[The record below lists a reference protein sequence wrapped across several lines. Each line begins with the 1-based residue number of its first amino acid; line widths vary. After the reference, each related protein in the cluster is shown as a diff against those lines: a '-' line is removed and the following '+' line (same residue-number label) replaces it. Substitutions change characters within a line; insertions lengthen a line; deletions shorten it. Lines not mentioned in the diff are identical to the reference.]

1 MTRRGGKVP
10 PGRLGLPWLGETTAI
25 ASNNHRFYTD
35 RFDKY
40 GPIFKTRLFGINF
53 VVLSGAEAFHRFATD
68 PAIERGNSDPISV
81 EQIFLR
87 SLALEDGPEHRSR
100 KDVMLHGI
108 RTREAITAYV
118 PRMQR
123 IMDATVD
130 QWLADGTALVRPDLE
145 MMSARLATAMYTG
158 LETEQHAQEIHDLNA
173 AMRKAFQTVPVA
185 IPGTPYGKAT
195 KARDRMIAIIDEA
208 IARHRTGEY
217 DDIIS
222 RMLAAAEEHGV
233 PAEKLRGDLLHLIF
247 ASQGGYFVP
256 LTLITM
262 ALGEHPELMERARRE
277 VLEVSPEG
285 PVTMEQLDR
294 LVFLGQLSKE
304 LRRYF
309 AMNSANFFGK
319 ATQDLEVE
327 GYRIPKGWGA
337 IAAIHITMRSDDV
350 YDDPDRFDPDRFL
363 PDREAALPP
372 GSYVPHGDG
381 ERGGHRC
388 PGEDVVTV
396 AVKLYLTLLLRR
408 ATWDLPDQDLEL
420 TNELFPLPTSGLRV
434 TFHPESTRSLTAPD
448 AGNVAAG

>member
-1 MTRRGGKVP
+1 VGKVP

-25 ASNNHRFYTD
+25 AANNHKFYMD

-68 PAIERGNSDPISV
+68 PAIERGSSDPISV

-118 PRMQR
+118 PRIQR
-123 IMDATVD
+123 ILQATID
-130 QWLADGTALVRPDLE
+130 SWLAAGTAVVRPDLE
-145 MMSARLATAMYTG
+145 MTAARLTGAMYTG
-158 LETEQHAQEIHDLNA
+158 VETEEHVREVHDLNA
-173 AMRKAFQTVPVA
+173 AMRKAFQTVPLP
-185 IPGTPYGKAT
+185 IPGTPYAKAT
-195 KARDRMIAIIDEA
+195 KSRDRMVQLIDEA
-208 IARHRTGEY
+208 IARHRQGGY
-217 DDIIS
+217 DDVVS
-222 RMLAAAEEHGV
+222 RMLAAADDHGV

-262 ALGEHPELMERARRE
+262 VLAQRPDLMERARRE
-277 VLEVSPEG
+277 VLEVAPEG
-285 PVTMEQLDR
+285 PIRMEQLDR

-337 IAAIHITMRSDDV
+337 IAAIHITMRSADV
-350 YDDPDRFDPDRFL
+350 FDDPDTFDPDRFL
-363 PDREAALPP
+363 PEREAALAP

-388 PGEDVVTV
+388 PGEDIVTV
-396 AVKLYLTLLLRR
+396 AVKLYLALMLRQ
-408 ATWDLPDQDLEL
+408 ATWTLPEQDLEL
-420 TNELFPLPTSGLRV
+420 TNELFPLPTSGLRI
-434 TFHPESTRSLTAPD
+434 TISPAPARSLTAPD

>member
-1 MTRRGGKVP
+1 MTRGAGKVP

-25 ASNNHRFYTD
+25 AANNHKFYLD
-35 RFDKY
+35 RFEKY
-40 GPIFKTRLFGINF
+40 GPIFKTRLFGIDF

-68 PAIERGNSDPISV
+68 PAIERGSSDPISV

-118 PRMQR
+118 PRIQR
-123 IMDATVD
+123 ILQATID
-130 QWLADGTALVRPDLE
+130 SWLAAGTAVVRPDLE
-145 MMSARLATAMYTG
+145 MMAARLTGALYTG
-158 LETEQHAQEIHDLNA
+158 VETEEHVREVHDLNA
-173 AMRKAFQTVPVA
+173 AMRKAFQTVPLP
-185 IPGTPYGKAT
+185 IPGTPYAKAT
-195 KARDRMIAIIDEA
+195 RSRDRMVQVIDDA
-208 IARHRTGEY
+208 IARHRQGGY
-217 DDIIS
+217 DDVVS
-222 RMLAAAEEHGV
+222 RMLAAADDHGV
-233 PAEKLRGDLLHLIF
+233 PAEKLRGDVLHLIF

-262 ALGEHPELMERARRE
+262 VLAQRPDLMERARRE
-277 VLEVSPEG
+277 VLEVAPEG
-285 PVTMEQLDR
+285 PIRMEQLDR

-309 AMNSANFFGK
+309 AMNSANFFGR

-337 IAAIHITMRSDDV
+337 IAAIHITMRSADV
-350 YDDPDRFDPDRFL
+350 FDDPDTFDPDRFL
-363 PDREAALPP
+363 PDREAALAP

-388 PGEDVVTV
+388 PGEDIVTV
-396 AVKLYLTLLLRR
+396 AVKTYLALMLRQ
-408 ATWDLPDQDLEL
+408 ADWQLPEQDLEL
-420 TNELFPLPTSGLRV
+420 TNELFPLPQSGLRI
-434 TFHPESTRSLTAPD
+434 TISPAPARSLTAPD
-448 AGNVAAG
+448 AGNATG

>member
-1 MTRRGGKVP
+1 MTRGVGKVP

-25 ASNNHRFYTD
+25 AANNHKFYMD

-53 VVLSGAEAFHRFATD
+53 VVLSGADAFHRFATD

-123 IMDATVD
+123 LLQDTIDG
-130 QWLADGTALVRPDLE
+130 WLAAGTGLVRPDLE
-145 MMSARLATAMYTG
+145 MMAARLTGAMFTG
-158 LETEQHAQEIHDLNA
+158 VESPEHVQELHDITA

-185 IPGTPYGKAT
+185 IPGTPYAKAT
-195 KARDRMIAIIDEA
+195 TSRDRLIVLIDEA
-208 IARHRTGEY
+208 IARHRQGHY
-217 DDIIS
+217 DDVVS
-222 RMLAAAEEHGV
+222 RMLAAADDHGV

-247 ASQGGYFVP
+247 AGQGGYFVP

-262 ALGEHPELMERARRE
+262 VLAQRPDLMERARRE
-277 VLEVSPEG
+277 VLEVAPEG
-285 PVTMEQLDR
+285 PVRMEQLDR

-327 GYRIPKGWGA
+327 GYRIPKGWGT
-337 IAAIHITMRSDDV
+337 IAAIHITMRSADV
-350 YDDPDRFDPDRFL
+350 FDDPDAFDPDRFL
-363 PDREAALPP
+363 PEREAALAP

-388 PGEDVVTV
+388 PGEDIVTV
-396 AVKLYLTLLLRR
+396 AVKLYLALMLRQAAWTL
-408 ATWDLPDQDLEL
+408 PEQDLEL
-420 TNELFPLPTSGLRV
+420 TNELFPLPTSGLRI
-434 TFHPESTRSLTAPD
+434 TISPAPARSLTAPD